1 MCSAQ
6 IGPGGRLNT
15 YTEYTALPIFASA
28 MFPRL
33 YDERSRER
41 YAFTNIGRVL
51 TAKTTV
57 DAAPATSGTLSV
69 VMVGR

>member
-1 MCSAQ
+1 VCSAQ

-15 YTEYTALPIFASA
+15 YTECTALPTFANA

-33 YDERSRER
+33 YDDKSRER

-51 TAKTTV
+51 TAKIIV
-57 DAAPATSGTLSV
+57 DAAPATNGMFSV
-69 VMVGR
+69 VIVGR